1 MKQLLAIFIFMLI
14 TINASIC
21 PAAAETTA
29 YKIGVN
35 DIIRVEVFRSP
46 DLKIEARVSELGAIN
61 FPLVGSVQVE
71 GKSASEVERDIS
83 KILVDKALIKS
94 PQVNVFVLDYQS
106 KAYSIIGNVQ
116 KPGKYPIDKPLYLSD
131 AIALAGGVTILGSET
146 VTVISY
152 KDDVAT
158 NKKIYDLRNIY
169 ANSKVGSNPKLN
181 HNDVIY
187 VPKYPVFYI
196 YGEIKKPGEYR
207 VDQNLRVS
215 QALAI
220 AGSLTPRGTARGVV
234 IERLGEDGKVKNINA
249 NINDFVMEND
259 VINIKESVF

>member
-1 MKQLLAIFIFMLI
+1 MKHFLAAFIFMLI
-14 TINASIC
+14 TINASIS
-21 PAAAETTA
+21 ATAAETAA

-46 DLKIEARVSELGAIN
+46 DLKIEARVSEQGTIN
-61 FPLVGSVQVE
+61 FPLVGSVHVE
-71 GKSASEVERDIS
+71 GKSATEVERDIS

-146 VTVISY
+146 VVVISY
-152 KDDVAT
+152 KDDIAT
-158 NKKIYDLRNIY
+158 SKKTYDLRNIY
-169 ANSKVGSNPKLN
+169 ANGKVGSNPKLN

-196 YGEIKKPGEYR
+196 YGEIQKPGEYR